1 MKRIMLA
8 SALAL
13 SVAGTA
19 YAATEA
25 EMVEIQS
32 YLPNADVSTWTDEQ
46 VATAMNVIN
55 SDESRSDKMGQLQAL
70 YDGETYTRPMPEL
83 TEAERTMLMEAAPEA
98 NLDMIPQARLD
109 AALVAL
115 NSEMSESDRQGR
127 VQELLSTD
135 TAAVSEMNSATAAE
149 VAIINDY
156 APDVDVSTLSDEQV
170 TSALA
175 IIYST
180 DSRADAEGRIQ
191 TLLAN

>member
-1 MKRIMLA
+1 MLA